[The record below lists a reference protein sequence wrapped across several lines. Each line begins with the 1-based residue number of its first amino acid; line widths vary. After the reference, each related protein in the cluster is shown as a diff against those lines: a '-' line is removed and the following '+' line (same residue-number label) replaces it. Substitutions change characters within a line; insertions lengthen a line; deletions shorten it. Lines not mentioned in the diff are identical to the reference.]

1 MDNPS
6 DCGTDGVQNKLRTST
21 FDRGKSRADAIIYSL
36 SNLHF
41 TRKANER
48 ARQLKKRDIDIK
60 PKPPS
65 AWPRLS
71 EINRNSQDP
80 FGLKDLLKTVPKTE
94 VNSVI
99 RGTMLKISIIN

>member
-48 ARQLKKRDIDIK
+48 ASQLKKRDIDIK

-71 EINRNSQDP
+71 EISSQSYHAGTHTIC
-80 FGLKDLLKTVPKTE
+80 FHPK
-94 VNSVI
+94 SKPMFKFHL
-99 RGTMLKISIIN
+99 GF